1 MRFLLII
8 LMSFSL
14 ISCSMFGKKKEEKDD
29 RSEVQKLISKKKK
42 KNTPVNI
49 KERTLSEETD
59 GFFLGK
65 EEVDP
70 LGRQNVMWRAAIK
83 TLDFI
88 PINTADY
95 DGGLIVTDWYSPESS
110 NESVKINVS
119 FNSNEIKVSSISV
132 KSFKR
137 TCGAN
142 QNCKVSP
149 MNKGFNDKIKSQ
161 ILEEIKNIEIDSN
174 SKG

>member
-1 MRFLLII
+1 MRFILLILLSI
-8 LMSFSL
+8 MLV
-14 ISCSMFGKKKEEKDD
+14 SCSYFGSGKKAKEDD
-29 RSEVQKLISKKKK
+29 NRSDVEKLITKKKK
-42 KNTPVNI
+42 KRTTMNV
-49 KERTLSEETD
+49 KERALSEESG
-59 GFFLGK
+59 GFVFGEK
-65 EEVDP
+65 DVDP
-70 LGRQNVMWRAAIK
+70 LGKQNVMWRAAMQA
-83 TLDFI
+83 LDFI

-95 DGGLIVTDWYSPESS
+95 DGGLIVTDWYSPETS

-149 MNKGFNDKIKSQ
+149 MNKGFNEKIKAQ
-161 ILEEIKNIEIDSN
+161 ILEEIKNIEIN

>member
-1 MRFLLII
+1 MKYLITII
-8 LMSFSL
+8 LSLSL
-14 ISCSMFGKKKEEKDD
+14 ISCSMIGGKKEEKDE
-29 RSEVQKLISKKKK
+29 RSDVEKLITKKKR
-42 KNTPVNI
+42 KNVPVNI
-49 KERTLSEETD
+49 KERTLSEESD

-95 DGGLIVTDWYSPESS
+95 DGGLIVTDWYSPETS
-110 NESVKINVS
+110 NESVKINIS

-149 MNKGFNDKIKSQ
+149 MNKGFNEKIKSQ
-161 ILEEIKNIEIDSN
+161 ILEEIKNIEIN